1 MAERAVFNTEQ
12 SDYIK
17 YNGTVVEVG
26 AELDDSERD
35 KEVGRM
41 WHIIFHDGKKADAFE
56 DELEWISDWQ
66 RYIAYLHE
74 WADSHADESYGG
86 MSPVCYDEW
95 LDNEEEEE

>member
-1 MAERAVFNTEQ
+1 MTERAVFNTEQ

-41 WHIIFHDGKKADAFE
+41 WHITFHDGKKADAFE
-56 DELEWISDWQ
+56 DELEW
-66 RYIAYLHE
+66 
-74 WADSHADESYGG
+74 
-86 MSPVCYDEW
+86 
-95 LDNEEEEE
+95 LDNEGAI